1 MNQIIDFE
9 INVLSYIRIFSESLN
24 AETRMMLNLY
34 SVECY
39 LYKTL
44 NKAIRFG
51 DESKVDSLGPYAQVM
66 NNIFNKNILY

>member
-1 MNQIIDFE
+1 MNQIIDYE
-9 INVLSYIRIFSESLN
+9 INVLSNIRIFSESLN
-24 AETRMMLNLY
+24 AETQMMLNLY

-51 DESKVDSLGPYAQVM
+51 DESKVDSLGPYAKFM
-66 NNIFNKNILY
+66 